1 VRARGNFAHILAHR
15 QTGRFLVMNMHIRF
29 ASFLAAV
36 LVGLV
41 GSAHAA
47 DATNTLSDNE
57 KKEGWQ
63 LLFDGKSGRGWHAIG
78 KKEFPAKGWVVRDGI
93 LSHEARGGGGDI
105 VTDAQFDDFE
115 LTFEWRIAPGAN
127 SGLKYNLLAPD
138 KGVGCEYQLL
148 DDGKHPDG
156 KLHDG
161 TRKTAGL
168 YDVLAPAGTVSPKPP
183 GEWNQSRI
191 IVHGPHVEH
200 WLNGTKSVEF
210 AFGSDALKAAVMASK
225 FKTTPEWSDKRKS
238 PILLQDHGDAI
249 DFRNIKIRS

>member
-1 VRARGNFAHILAHR
+1 MNIRTLFTAFFAAATFCASPPLRGDDLNK
-15 QTGRFLVMNMHIRF
+15 
-29 ASFLAAV
+29 
-36 LVGLV
+36 
-41 GSAHAA
+41 
-47 DATNTLSDNE
+47 LSDAE
-57 KKEGWQ
+57 KKDGWK
-63 LLFDGKSGRGWHAIG
+63 LLFDGKSAAGWRAIG
-78 KKEFPAKGWVVRDGI
+78 KKEFPAKGWVIRDGL

-115 LTFEWRIAPGAN
+115 LVWEWRLAPGAN

-148 DDGKHPDG
+148 DDAKHPDA

-168 YDVLAPAGTVSPKPP
+168 YDVLAPAGNAAAKPP

-191 IVHGPHVEH
+191 VVRGKHVEH
-200 WLNGTKSVEF
+200 WLNGAKSVEF
-210 AFGSDALKAAVMASK
+210 EFGSDALKAAVNESK
-225 FKTTPEWSDKRKS
+225 FKEAPEWSDKRKS